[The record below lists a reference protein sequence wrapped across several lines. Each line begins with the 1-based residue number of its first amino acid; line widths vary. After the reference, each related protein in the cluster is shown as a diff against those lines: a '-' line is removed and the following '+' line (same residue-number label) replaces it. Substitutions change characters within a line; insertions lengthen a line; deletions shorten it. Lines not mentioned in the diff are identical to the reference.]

1 MVQGNAPFAHGSSPA
16 ELGWSQMSVFILS
29 EAVCSASHSA
39 RVLAGPMGK
48 HHTRQLGL
56 HATSHTSV
64 GRWLLYITESYLSC
78 EEPGISRY
86 K

>member
-1 MVQGNAPFAHGSSPA
+1 MVQGDAPFAHGSSPA

-39 RVLAGPMGK
+39 RVLAGPIGK